1 MKLNIEKFMKT
12 EMGAELEETIRC
24 WDKAI
29 EERRKVTPGLSSRT
43 EEDKGMGYHYWNN
56 TCKSCQDRWEVFKL
70 AIHQFYGIE
79 FFFTRTDEYFGICT
93 EDETTWLMKEDRQQ
107 KEIDTTFTEEELKK
121 VETEEE
127 RQHLIECAADNSKL
141 DEWYMQIMTK
151 YNLWK

>member
-1 MKLNIEKFMKT
+1 MTLRKIL
-12 EMGAELEETIRC
+12 EMGLIADDT
-24 WDKAI
+24 
-29 EERRKVTPGLSSRT
+29 
-43 EEDKGMGYHYWNN
+43 
-56 TCKSCQDRWEVFKL
+56 EVFIRDNDMHVIAHGNWFQDNVLEHMTDDVECFTWQDDNK
-70 AIHQFYGIE
+70 FYVDLRE
-79 FFFTRTDEYFGICT
+79 
-93 EDETTWLMKEDRQQ
+93 KQQ

>member
-1 MKLNIEKFMKT
+1 MVHADHDKVQSVEISRNGAAVQQVHDKYREYIERQDKQMKLNIEKFMKT
-12 EMGAELEETIRC
+12 EMGGELEETIRC

-29 EERRKVTPGLSSRT
+29 EERKKVTPGLSSHT

-107 KEIDTTFTEEELKK
+107 KA
-121 VETEEE
+121 VEGGQKE
-127 RQHLIECAADNSKL
+127 
-141 DEWYMQIMTK
+141 
-151 YNLWK
+151 

>member
-1 MKLNIEKFMKT
+1 MTLRKI
-12 EMGAELEETIRC
+12 LEIALIA
-24 WDKAI
+24 D
-29 EERRKVTPGLSSRT
+29 
-43 EEDKGMGYHYWNN
+43 N
-56 TCKSCQDRWEVFKL
+56 TEVFIRNNEMQVIAHGNWFQDNVL
-70 AIHQFYGIE
+70 AHMNDEVECFTWQDDNKFYVDLRE
-79 FFFTRTDEYFGICT
+79 
-93 EDETTWLMKEDRQQ
+93 KQQ